1 MKLGSL
7 IHRELTMSSWIQLT
21 LQLRSKAKKKVL
33 VKLLFDVMPDLRREL
48 TERLLLNVGGVHP
61 P

>member
-1 MKLGSL
+1 L
-7 IHRELTMSSWIQLT
+7 Q
-21 LQLRSKAKKKVL
+21 LQLRSKEQKKEY
-33 VKLLFDVMPDLRREL
+33 VKKLYETTPNSRREL